1 MLSFGTNGIRGLLDR
16 LTPEFASRMAASF
29 GTWIKN
35 NNASGNPARS
45 GTEAGCNI
53 LLARDTRTSGKMLEG
68 AVMAGLL
75 SSGCSVTKLGIC
87 PSPTVEFSVLHQKAA
102 GAITITASH
111 NPPEW
116 NALKF
121 VDAQSIA
128 ISRERGAEIEKI
140 FESNSMKRA
149 AWDELKPVVKYD
161 AACSD
166 HMAAILGYID
176 ASAFK
181 KKKPRLVLD
190 CANGTTGRIAPALFK
205 SLGCSVTTLNAQE
218 DGHFPGRQ
226 SEPTEANIQDLIAS
240 VKELK
245 ADMGIAWDGDG
256 DRVVFVDERGKF
268 VIGDKIFA
276 LCEKMALAKAKKGSA
291 IVTTVSTSNAIRDLA
306 EARGCKVSYC
316 KVGAPYISEEMK
328 KLNAVMGGE
337 EVGGVIWPSISYG
350 KDGLM
355 TAAKIAEAACSRQL
369 SELVAAIPAYFNSK
383 TKVPCAPAQKKP
395 AMEKIAKAMGHK
407 GTLTTID
414 GIRVD
419 FNRDSWAI
427 VRASG
432 TENYLRI
439 FAEAKTPEKAQE
451 LMQQYEKIAKA
462 AASG

>member
-1 MLSFGTNGIRGLLDR
+1 MS
-16 LTPEFASRMAASF
+16 
-29 GTWIKN
+29 
-35 NNASGNPARS
+35 
-45 GTEAGCNI
+45 
-53 LLARDTRTSGKMLEG
+53 
-68 AVMAGLL
+68 GLL
-75 SSGCSVTKLGIC
+75 SVGCTVTKLGIC
-87 PSPTVEFSVLHQKAA
+87 PSPTVEFAVLKHKAA

-128 ISRERGAEIEKI
+128 ISKERGEEIERI
-140 FESNSMKRA
+140 FESHGYKRA
-149 AWDELKPVVKYD
+149 AWNELKPVEKYEE
-161 AACSD
+161 ACSD
-166 HMAAILGYID
+166 HTKAILAAVD
-176 ASAFK
+176 ASAFR
-181 KKKPRLVLD
+181 KKKPKLVLD

-218 DGHFPGRQ
+218 DGHFPGRH

-240 VKELK
+240 VKELR

-268 VIGDKIFA
+268 IIGDKIFA
-276 LCEKMALAKAKKGSA
+276 LCEKMALAKAKKNST

-306 EARGCKVSYC
+306 EVRGSKIHYC

-337 EVGGVIWPSISYG
+337 EVGGVIWPSLSYG

-355 TAAKIAEAACSRQL
+355 TAAKIAEAACSRPL
-369 SELVAAIPAYFNSK
+369 SELVAAIPAYYNSK
-383 TKVPCAPAQKKP
+383 TKVQCAPAHKKP
-395 AMEKIAKAMGHK
+395 AMEKIAKAMGNK
-407 GTLTTID
+407 GKLTTLD